1 MQLNKKYN
9 FLENARCCIDL
20 CAAPG
25 GWLQVASKHMPP
37 NSLIVGVDLVPIRPI
52 PRCITF
58 AEDINSYKCRD
69 QLRAHLKDWKADVVM
84 HDGAPNVGTAW
95 VQDAYAQSE
104 LTLQALKLAVEFL
117 APGGTF
123 VTKVFR
129 SKDYNNLIWV
139 FNQLFHHV
147 EATKPPSSRNVSAEI
162 FVVCERF
169 KNLSRIDPKFLDP
182 RYVFKDLEPLRGN
195 DMTGTSSQNLL
206 ENVVNPEKAR
216 RKREGYEE
224 GNYTLYK
231 TISAHDFI
239 HGSDAVAI
247 LGTYNR
253 ITFSS
258 EADKPILE
266 NPATNDEVKA
276 DCEDLKLLGRGEFSI
291 LMKWRKKVRESI
303 GLGRKQ
309 NEPAAEPANHVEVEP
324 LNEEEAI
331 DEELARLNE
340 ESSKR
345 ARKERRRRN
354 EARAKA
360 IQKLQLNMTT
370 PMDMGQDWTDE
381 ALQGGAE
388 DVFALDPV
396 ERGRKG
402 RQNVQL
408 LDDEG
413 NVDAEDAEEP
423 QPATDVAEPDEDED
437 EDEDK
442 RYRDMERDLDSMYER
457 YQEERLNRDTKARA
471 KEARRN
477 SSKYEEWGGI
487 DNKPAGSDDEDSAGE
502 GTGGYDDATRRKF
515 HEETYD
521 SDDAEDDED
530 EREEMDVEPAQQP
543 APAPKKR
550 KADPALL
557 TSLESQPERQARE
570 SAESA
575 MWFDNPIFKDMVPL
589 ENFAQKPANGA
600 SPPKEN
606 STPELE
612 STHDSEDE
620 DDEEEEEDGDDDFEV
635 VPREQVDVPEGQWDV
650 RDEDQDA
657 ARRAQIEKYGL
668 NTAEAVSM
676 AQALVNR
683 QMTKSDLV
691 DQGFSKQN
699 FNDKDDLPSWFLDD
713 ERKSYP
719 TNLPVTKEAMASLR
733 AKQRALDARPIKK
746 VAEAKARKKYKA
758 AKRLENAQKRAE
770 AINENSELTEREKAE
785 NIDKVMAK
793 SLRNSGK
800 QRPNVQL
807 VVAKGANRGIRGRP
821 KGTKGRYKMVDAR
834 MKKDLRAQSTYR
846 QHGWFELTDAE
857 RIAKRDG
864 KKRSSS
870 HKRPRRVPNGY

>member
-309 NEPAAEPANHVEVEP
+309 NEPCLLYTSPSP
-324 LNEEEAI
+324 R
-331 DEELARLNE
+331 D
-340 ESSKR
+340 
-345 ARKERRRRN
+345 
-354 EARAKA
+354 
-360 IQKLQLNMTT
+360 
-370 PMDMGQDWTDE
+370 
-381 ALQGGAE
+381 
-388 DVFALDPV
+388 
-396 ERGRKG
+396 RG
-402 RQNVQL
+402 
-408 LDDEG
+408 
-413 NVDAEDAEEP
+413 
-423 QPATDVAEPDEDED
+423 
-437 EDEDK
+437 
-442 RYRDMERDLDSMYER
+442 
-457 YQEERLNRDTKARA
+457 
-471 KEARRN
+471 
-477 SSKYEEWGGI
+477 
-487 DNKPAGSDDEDSAGE
+487 
-502 GTGGYDDATRRKF
+502 
-515 HEETYD
+515 
-521 SDDAEDDED
+521 
-530 EREEMDVEPAQQP
+530 
-543 APAPKKR
+543 
-550 KADPALL
+550 
-557 TSLESQPERQARE
+557 
-570 SAESA
+570 
-575 MWFDNPIFKDMVPL
+575 
-589 ENFAQKPANGA
+589 
-600 SPPKEN
+600 
-606 STPELE
+606 
-612 STHDSEDE
+612 
-620 DDEEEEEDGDDDFEV
+620 
-635 VPREQVDVPEGQWDV
+635 
-650 RDEDQDA
+650 
-657 ARRAQIEKYGL
+657 
-668 NTAEAVSM
+668 
-676 AQALVNR
+676 
-683 QMTKSDLV
+683 
-691 DQGFSKQN
+691 
-699 FNDKDDLPSWFLDD
+699 
-713 ERKSYP
+713 
-719 TNLPVTKEAMASLR
+719 
-733 AKQRALDARPIKK
+733 
-746 VAEAKARKKYKA
+746 
-758 AKRLENAQKRAE
+758 
-770 AINENSELTEREKAE
+770 
-785 NIDKVMAK
+785 
-793 SLRNSGK
+793 
-800 QRPNVQL
+800 
-807 VVAKGANRGIRGRP
+807 
-821 KGTKGRYKMVDAR
+821 
-834 MKKDLRAQSTYR
+834 
-846 QHGWFELTDAE
+846 
-857 RIAKRDG
+857 
-864 KKRSSS
+864 
-870 HKRPRRVPNGY
+870 